1 VTGAE
6 LTRVERPHH
15 RFRSGWA
22 LRTVFPWP
30 RHAVRRTPAR
40 RDSKHG
46 ARLFSVPPASVFDAH
61 SIAFRLLA
69 WSVSTHRSA
78 PLGARR
84 ASVFQT
90 PHPSFGGVRTSGT
103 NHHVLQRRRFA
114 FRTRRLSTEQ
124 GPHFEPL
131 CLSAQGSI
139 SNPAAPFGTPSPDRW
154 PSTFLAPTDRTSE
167 ARTPFGV
174 RGTPHSRRNQHA
186 FGVPLGA
193 ESRPIAAFRAVT
205 GEASL
210 CGRRQ
215 GRRAGQP

>member
-1 VTGAE
+1 VAQARRSTHPSQTGLEA
-6 LTRVERPHH
+6 
-15 RFRSGWA
+15 
-22 LRTVFPWP
+22 
-30 RHAVRRTPAR
+30 RRTLVQRTTSLGLR
-40 RDSKHG
+40 RTQH
-46 ARLFSVPPASVFDAH
+46 RLSAACVVGLDAPLCT
-61 SIAFRLLA
+61 SR
-69 WSVSTHRSA
+69 RSA
-78 PLGARR
+78 GLGLPNTAPVFRR
-84 ASVFQT
+84 
-90 PHPSFGGVRTSGT
+90 VRTSCT

-139 SNPAAPFGTPSPDRW
+139 SNPAAPFGTPGPDRW
-154 PSTFLAPTDRTSE
+154 PSTLLAPTDRTSE